1 MRRSGFAAPDSKNR
15 STGGNMNSRR
25 LTLLASATIG
35 ALMLANTAHAQLAA
49 GDLAKLGTTLTP
61 MGAEKGANA
70 AGTIPAWDGGL
81 TKVPAGITVK
91 GSGYYP
97 DPFPSDKPLFTINA
111 ANADKYKDN
120 LTPGQMAMLKQ
131 YPTYKLNV
139 YQSRRT
145 AAYPDKHYAETKD
158 CAGKAKLAA
167 GGNGVVGCN
176 GGTPFPIP
184 KNGTEAIWNHV
195 LHYKGDTFGMHWSQA
210 AVTASGEY
218 ALVKFEYEYDL
229 HYGNLAKSAAQREAN
244 KLLNYLQVTTAP
256 ARLAGQILLV
266 HETVDQAKEPRNAW
280 TYNPG
285 QRRVRLAPNVAY
297 DNPGTAADGLRTNDD
312 FGMFNGAT
320 DRYEWTLV
328 GKKEIYVPYN
338 SYRMTAPTLKYAD
351 LLKPGHLNQDHS
363 RYELHRVW
371 VVDAKLKAGTSHI
384 YSRRTF
390 YIDEDSWNV
399 LLIDKYDGR
408 GALWRF
414 SEQHSENWYNIPMW
428 FGTIEVHH
436 DLQSRRYIAMG
447 LRSEEAK
454 IYEPLK
460 RSAADYTPQNLRGL
474 GVK

>member
-1 MRRSGFAAPDSKNR
+1 
-15 STGGNMNSRR
+15 MNAKR
-25 LTLLASATIG
+25 LTLLASAALG
-35 ALMLANTAHAQLAA
+35 ALAIASGAHAQLAPA
-49 GDLAKLGTTLTP
+49 DLAKLGTTLTP
-61 MGAEKGANA
+61 MGAEKAGNA
-70 AGTIPAWDGGL
+70 AKTIPAWDGGL
-81 TKVPAGITVK
+81 SKVPQGITVK

-97 DPFPSDKPLFTINA
+97 DPFPNDKPLFTINA
-111 ANADKYKDN
+111 ANADKYKDS
-120 LTPGQMAMLKQ
+120 LTPGQLAMLKQ
-131 YPTYKLNV
+131 YPNYKLNV
-139 YQSRRT
+139 FETRRT
-145 AAYPDKHYAETKD
+145 AAYPEKHYAETKD
-158 CAGKAKLAA
+158 CASKAKLAA
-167 GGNGVVGCN
+167 GGNGVVGCA

-184 KNGTEAIWNHV
+184 KNGNEAIWNHI
-195 LHYKGDTFGMHWSQA
+195 LHYKGDTFAMHWSQA
-210 AVTASGEY
+210 AVTASGDY

-229 HYGNLAKSAAQREAN
+229 SYGNLAKTAAQREPN
-244 KLLNYLQVTTAP
+244 KLLNYLQTTTAP

-312 FGMFNGAT
+312 FGMYNGAT

-338 SYRMTAPTLKYAD
+338 SYRMTAPNVKYAD
-351 LLKPGHLNQDHS
+351 LIKPGHLNQDFA

-414 SEQHSENWYNIPMW
+414 AEQHNENWYNIPMW

-454 IYEPLK
+454 IYEPIK
-460 RSAADYTPQNLRGL
+460 RQPADYTPQNLRGL
-474 GVK
+474 GTR